1 MVSVQ
6 ESRFA
11 LLKIDDDYVDEP
23 SSPEKSENN
32 KLQNGDQ
39 KNKKKNKKKKKAV
52 SETQEVPKILFIAHH
67 FDWESS
73 S

>member
-52 SETQEVPKILFIAHH
+52 SETQEVPDILIYRPSF
-67 FDWESS
+67 
-73 S
+73 